1 MKKSFYP
8 SGNEWILTTQIDSMW
23 EFLKAVD
30 WSEYWLIG
38 LIIFHTVTFL
48 CVLTTRKYTN
58 FQVVLFLLLLGL
70 AFVSE
75 QVNILGAKYWRMFA
89 REQYFDSA
97 GMFITVVYSG
107 PILLNCFIMTVLW
120 LWTAGKMLIVV
131 KRGQLKERR
140 KKEAE
145 DKKSN

>member
-23 EFLKAVD
+23 EFYKAVD

-70 AFVSE
+70 AFASE
-75 QVNILGAKYWRMFA
+75 QVNIVGAKYWRMFA

-97 GMFITVVYSG
+97 GLFITVVYSG
-107 PILLNCFIMTVLW
+107 PILLNCFILTVLW

-145 DKKSN
+145 DKKFN